1 MVVLNYWKNNCYK
14 VQRKFLTKEEALQK
28 LRQYCAYQERSHSE
42 VQQKLYELGIRKQD
56 HDEIIATLIEEDYLN
71 EERFAKAFAGGKF
84 RMKDWGRKKIYYG
97 LKEKK
102 VSEYSI
108 KQAMKEIDD
117 EEYKKNLKELAQA
130 KYESLRDEQYLVRKK
145 KTIDYMLQKGY
156 ELDLVTRAI
165 NELTEK

>member
-1 MVVLNYWKNNCYK
+1 MFGITGRIINTQ
-14 VQRKFLTKEEALQK
+14 VQRKTLTKEQALQK

-56 HDEIIATLIEEDYLN
+56 QDEIISTLIEEDYLN

-84 RMKDWGRKKIYYG
+84 RMKDWGRKKIFYA

-108 KQAMKEIDD
+108 KQAMKEIDE
-117 EEYKKNLKELAQA
+117 EEYLKNLKELVEE
-130 KYESLRDEQYLVRKK
+130 KYNSLKEEQYLVRKK
-145 KTIDYMLQKGY
+145 KTVDYMLQKGY
-156 ELDLVTRAI
+156 EFDLVTKAV
-165 NELTEK
+165 NELTNQ

>member
-1 MVVLNYWKNNCYK
+1 VFGITGRIINTQ
-14 VQRKFLTKEEALQK
+14 VQRKTLTKEQALQK

-56 HDEIIATLIEEDYLN
+56 QDEIISTLIEEDYLN

-84 RMKDWGRKKIYYG
+84 RMKDWGRKKIFYA

-108 KQAMKEIDD
+108 KQAMKEIDE
-117 EEYKKNLKELAQA
+117 EEYLKNLKELVEE
-130 KYESLRDEQYLVRKK
+130 KYNSLKEEQYLVRKK

-156 ELDLVTRAI
+156 EFDLVTKAV
-165 NELTEK
+165 NELTNQ